1 MVCRH
6 EGRSVERLISQ
17 IRGEILTLRDTLLV
31 LHIVAA
37 AAWLGGNL
45 VQMTVPA
52 LARGEG
58 GPFLAGWTRVVA
70 RMGGRFYMPA
80 GVVLLGTGVWMV
92 LIGPYRFEDAFVV
105 IGISVVVIG
114 AVLGVVV
121 FTPKSFQ
128 AAEAHEA
135 GDKARVRAVVNQ
147 IAGFGALDTVLV
159 LFTITVMVLR
169 LGA

>member
-1 MVCRH
+1 MVCPPG
-6 EGRSVERLISQ
+6 ESLVERLTSKF
-17 IRGEILTLRDTLLV
+17 RGEILTLRDTLLV

-45 VQMTVPA
+45 VQVAVPV

-58 GPFLAGWTRVVA
+58 GPFLAGWLRVAA
-70 RMGGRFYMPA
+70 RMGGRWYMPA
-80 GVVLLGTGVWMV
+80 SITLLGTGIWMV

-105 IGISVVVIG
+105 IGVSVVAIG

-128 AAEAHEA
+128 AAEAQEA
-135 GDKARVRAVVNQ
+135 GDEVRRRALTNQ
-147 IAGFGALDTVLV
+147 IAAFGTLDTLLV
-159 LFTITVMVLR
+159 LFAITVMVLR